1 MSKKQSIKQAFLS
14 LAISFA
20 ACSAFAAPTAMNPF
34 SNNLSSINI
43 DKQVKSVENKVI
55 NWRRDIHQHPE
66 LSNRETRTA
75 AIVAKHLKSLGMQV
89 ETDIAHTGVVGFLKG
104 AKPGPT
110 VMLRADMDAL
120 PVTEKTDLP
129 FKSTI
134 VTKYMGEDVGVMHA
148 CGHDTHVAMLMGAA
162 EVLAGVKNEL
172 RGNIMFVFQPAEEG
186 APEGEEGG
194 ASLMLKQGLFKKYKP
209 DVAFG
214 LHIMSSLNS
223 GQIGYRSGPIMA
235 SADTFDITV
244 SGKQTHGS
252 APWNGVDS
260 IAAAAQIVTG
270 VNQIVS
276 RQIDI
281 TKEPAIVSF
290 GKISG
295 GVRDNIIPDS
305 VNMIGTIRNFDMD
318 IREQVFKKIE
328 TTATHI
334 ALASGAK
341 SDVKINKGYPVTIND
356 PALTARMLPTLGKV
370 VGKDNLIEVPKL
382 SASED
387 FSFYAQEV
395 PGLFIFLGGTPVG
408 QDPSQAAYNHSP
420 YFTVDES
427 SFKIG
432 TKALSQLAIDYLAMK
447 K

>member
-1 MSKKQSIKQAFLS
+1 
-14 LAISFA
+14 
-20 ACSAFAAPTAMNPF
+20 
-34 SNNLSSINI
+34 
-43 DKQVKSVENKVI
+43 
-55 NWRRDIHQHPE
+55 
-66 LSNRETRTA
+66 
-75 AIVAKHLKSLGMQV
+75 MQV
-89 ETDIAHTGVVGFLKG
+89 ETDIGHTGVVGFLKG

-120 PVTEKTDLP
+120 PVTEKVDVP

-148 CGHDTHVAMLMGAA
+148 CGHDTHVAMLMGTA
-162 EVLAGVKNEL
+162 EVLAAVKNQL
-172 RGNIMFVFQPAEEG
+172 HGNIMFVFQPAEEG

-194 ASLMLKQGLFKKYKP
+194 AELMLKQGIFKKYKP
-209 DVAFG
+209 EVAFG

-244 SGKQTHGS
+244 NGKQTHGS
-252 APWNGVDS
+252 APWNGVDP
-260 IAAAAQIVTG
+260 IPAAAQIVTG
-270 VNQIVS
+270 VNHIVS

-290 GKISG
+290 GKIDG

-318 IREQVFKKIE
+318 NREQIFDKIK

-334 ALASGAK
+334 AMASGTKA
-341 SDVKINKGYPVTIND
+341 DVKINKGYPVTINN
-356 PALTARMLPTLGKV
+356 PALTAQMLPTLRDVAGKDV
-370 VGKDNLIEVPKL
+370 AGKDNVIEVPKL
-382 SASED
+382 TASED

-395 PGLFIFLGGTPVG
+395 PGLFIFLGATPVG
-408 QDPSQAAYNHSP
+408 QDASKAAYNHSP
-420 YFTVDES
+420 YFYVDES
-427 SFKIG
+427 SFKVG
-432 TKALSQLAIDYLAMK
+432 TKALSQLAVDYLAMK
-447 K
+447 SK

>member
-1 MSKKQSIKQAFLS
+1 MKRTFLS
-14 LAISFA
+14 LIISFT
-20 ACSAFAAPTAMNPF
+20 ACGVFAAPST
-34 SNNLSSINI
+34 INI
-43 DKQVKSVENKVI
+43 DKEVKSVENKVI
-55 NWRRDIHQHPE
+55 EWRRDIHKHPE

-75 AIVAKHLKSLGMQV
+75 AIIAKHLKSLGMQV

-120 PVTEKTDLP
+120 PVTEKADVP

-148 CGHDTHVAMLMGAA
+148 CGHDTHVAMLMGTA
-162 EVLAGVKNEL
+162 EVLAAVKNEL
-172 RGNIMFVFQPAEEG
+172 HGNIMFVFQPAEEG

-194 ASLMLKQGLFKKYKP
+194 AELMLKQGIFNKYKP
-209 DVAFG
+209 EVAFG
-214 LHIMSSLNS
+214 LHVMSSLNS

-244 SGKQTHGS
+244 NGKQTHGS
-252 APWNGVDS
+252 APWNGVDPIS
-260 IAAAAQIVTG
+260 AAAQIVTG
-270 VNQIVS
+270 VNHIVS

-295 GVRDNIIPDS
+295 GVRDNIIPDK
-305 VNMIGTIRNFDMD
+305 VEMIGTIRNFDMD
-318 IREQVFKKIE
+318 NRDQIFDKIK

-334 ALASGAK
+334 AMASGAK
-341 SDVKINKGYPVTIND
+341 ADVKINKGYPVTINN
-356 PALTARMLPTLGKV
+356 PALTTQMLPTLQKV
-370 VGKDNLIEVPKL
+370 AGKDNILEVPKL
-382 SASED
+382 TASED
-387 FSFYAQEV
+387 FSFYAQEI

-408 QDPSQAAYNHSP
+408 QDASEAPYNHSP
-420 YFTVDES
+420 YFYVDES
-427 SFKIG
+427 SFKVG
-432 TKALSQLAIDYLAMK
+432 TKALSQLAIDYLAIK
-447 K
+447 NN

>member
-1 MSKKQSIKQAFLS
+1 MNQKKSINLAFLS
-14 LAISFA
+14 LAIGFA
-20 ACSAFAAPTAMNPF
+20 SGSAFGAPAPINAT
-34 SNNLSSINI
+34 SINI
-43 DKQVKSVENKVI
+43 DKQVKSVEKKVI

-104 AKPGPT
+104 TKPGPT

-148 CGHDTHVAMLMGAA
+148 CGHDTHVAMLMGTA
-162 EVLAGVKNEL
+162 EVLAAVKNEL
-172 RGNIMFVFQPAEEG
+172 HGNIMFVFQPAEEG

-194 ASLMLKQGLFKKYKP
+194 AELMLKQGIFKKYKP

-244 SGKQTHGS
+244 NGKQTHGS
-252 APWNGVDS
+252 APWNGVDP
-260 IAAAAQIVTG
+260 IATAAQIVTG

-276 RQIDI
+276 RQINI

-318 IREQVFKKIE
+318 IREQIFKKIE
-328 TTATHI
+328 ATATHI

-341 SDVKINKGYPVTIND
+341 SDVKINKGYPVTINN
-356 PALTARMLPTLGKV
+356 PALTAQMLPTLSNI
-370 VGKDNLIEVPKL
+370 VGKENLIEVPKVT
-382 SASED
+382 ASED
-387 FSFYAQEV
+387 FSFYSQEV
-395 PGLFIFLGGTPVG
+395 PGLFVFLGGTPVG
-408 QDPSQAAYNHSP
+408 QNPSQAPYNHSP
-420 YFTVDES
+420 YFSVDES
-427 SFKIG
+427 SFKVG